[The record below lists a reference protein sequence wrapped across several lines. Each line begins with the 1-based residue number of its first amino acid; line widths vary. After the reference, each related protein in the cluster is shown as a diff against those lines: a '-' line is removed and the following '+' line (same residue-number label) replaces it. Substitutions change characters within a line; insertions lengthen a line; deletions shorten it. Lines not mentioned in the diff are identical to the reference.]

1 MHPKVTFPKLISS
14 YFVNYCSRKQ
24 TSFLNSVQTAWVIN
38 LQQTVFFLKP
48 LTWLKLIF
56 TATEMWQI
64 ATFAIFQKVL
74 FRTFYSIKNLTLKT
88 GLRAAFIKIINV
100 IFQKQEHFWN
110 FHAFLKNRKQK
121 KFFQI
126 TTHNII
132 ETIVIF

>member
-1 MHPKVTFPKLISS
+1 
-14 YFVNYCSRKQ
+14 
-24 TSFLNSVQTAWVIN
+24 
-38 LQQTVFFLKP
+38 
-48 LTWLKLIF
+48 
-56 TATEMWQI
+56 MWQI

-74 FRTFYSIKNLTLKT
+74 FLTFYSIKNLSLKT

-110 FHAFLKNRKQK
+110 FHALKNRKQK
-121 KFFQI
+121 NFFQI